1 MSRQE
6 QMSRQQQIAQED
18 RVDYML
24 RFQHDLDGA
33 ADQFDAGSSNDCLQ
47 LLLEEEECAGLDL
60 IDSLAFEKEDKQ
72 FRQHEQEMERMK
84 VFQRRLKNRRK
95 SEEKEIRNVVLSVS
109 VS

>member
-1 MSRQE
+1 
-6 QMSRQQQIAQED
+6 MSRQQQIAQED

-33 ADQFDAGSSNDCLQ
+33 ADQFDAGSSLQ

-84 VFQRRLKNRRK
+84 VFQRRLKNRRE
-95 SEEKEIRNVVLSVS
+95 SEEKHIRNEVLSVS